1 LQTNLSFNVT
11 EAPIKLKSQLQD
23 QHATEED
30 EKAAFEVEMTRKI
43 LPSNEIRWTFNG
55 RKIDIDGFR
64 KYSME
69 IDNKICRLIIKNVK
83 LEDEGSYA
91 VEVNGSRSSANFTV
105 NGNFNRFYLLLN
117 Q

>member
-1 LQTNLSFNVT
+1 M
-11 EAPIKLKSQLQD
+11 ED
-23 QHATEED
+23 QHATEDD

-55 RKIDIDGFR
+55 RKIDIDDIR

-69 IDNKICRLIIKNVK
+69 IDNKLCRLIIRNVK

-91 VEVNGSRSSANFTV
+91 VEVNGSRSSANFIV
-105 NGNFNRFYLLLN
+105 NGNLKNMFICHSF
-117 Q
+117 